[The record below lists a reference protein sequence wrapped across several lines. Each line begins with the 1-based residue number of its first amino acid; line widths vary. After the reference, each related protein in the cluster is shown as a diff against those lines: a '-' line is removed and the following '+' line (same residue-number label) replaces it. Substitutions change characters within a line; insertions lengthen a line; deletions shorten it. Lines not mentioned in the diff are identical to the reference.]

1 MAKQCNYKKK
11 GFRQM
16 SMEADPYELDSM
28 NTNMS
33 KQSKTTAEAIYGDP
47 QGAMMVGNVQLQQQ
61 DTSAYSRPAGA
72 MQQSEALP
80 FSIKSVVPELVNN
93 TAISGGHNFS
103 GSVGNVQNVQQ
114 DTSGYTATSPALGG
128 TLTGDTAN
136 DVAFFSST
144 NNNTDEKE
152 GNTGP
157 LAGAFVQSKKKF
169 TDKLMKAGGKVDPNN
184 NNSGGFSFDDQSP
197 NANQD
202 KFNRIKKRMEKWE
215 ERTSDG
221 KTGVGRVLSG
231 IGGLFKKKGP

>member
-61 DTSAYSRPAGA
+61 DTSAYSKPAGV
-72 MQQSEALP
+72 MQSSSG
-80 FSIKSVVPELVNN
+80 FGFDSSIPSFRQHTLQPVNLSH
-93 TAISGGHNFS
+93 TFT

-128 TLTGDTAN
+128 ALTGDTEN
-136 DVAFFSST
+136 DVAYFSST
-144 NNNTDEKE
+144 NNSVDEDK
-152 GNTGP
+152 GNTGWG
-157 LAGAFVQSKKKF
+157 AGALYRDANTLEAKRAAAE
-169 TDKLMKAGGKVDPNN
+169 KAGRFKKE
-184 NNSGGFSFDDQSP
+184 
-197 NANQD
+197 A
-202 KFNRIKKRMEKWE
+202 RIKKRIENFEARNDTDDTTNPTGKFNE
-215 ERTSDG
+215 FTKKISD
-221 KTGVGRVLSG
+221 G
-231 IGGLFKKKGP
+231 IGGLFKKKP

>member
-61 DTSAYSRPAGA
+61 DTSAYSKPAGV
-72 MQQSEALP
+72 MQSSSAVPSGFGFDSSIPSFRQHTLP
-80 FSIKSVVPELVNN
+80 PVTVS
-93 TAISGGHNFS
+93 HNFS

-114 DTSGYTATSPALGG
+114 DTSGYTATSPALGS

-136 DVAFFSST
+136 DIAYFSPSNNDT
-144 NNNTDEKE
+144 NEDNQ
-152 GNTGP
+152 GNTGWA
-157 LAGAFVQSKKKF
+157 AGALYRDANTLAAKKKAANAAGRYKKEARIDKRISNF
-169 TDKLMKAGGKVDPNN
+169 KARNDTDPTTNPTG
-184 NNSGGFSFDDQSP
+184 
-197 NANQD
+197 
-202 KFNRIKKRMEKWE
+202 KFNEFTKKN
-215 ERTSDG
+215 SD
-221 KTGVGRVLSG
+221 G
-231 IGGLFKKKGP
+231 IGGLFKKKP

>member
-33 KQSKTTAEAIYGDP
+33 KQSKTAAEAIYGDP

-61 DTSAYSRPAGA
+61 DTSAYSKPAGV
-72 MQQSEALP
+72 MQRSEALP
-80 FSIKSVVPELVNN
+80 FSIKSTIPGLINN
-93 TAISGGHNFS
+93 TAIAGGHNFAGNV
-103 GSVGNVQNVQQ
+103 GSVQNVKQ

-128 TLTGDTAN
+128 SLTGDTAN

-144 NNNTDEKE
+144 NNDTNENK

-169 TDKLMKAGGKVDPNN
+169 TDKLIAAGGKVDPNN
-184 NNSGGFSFDDQSP
+184 NNSGGFSFNDQAE
-197 NANQD
+197 NANKD
-202 KFNRIKKRMEKWE
+202 KFNRIHTRMKKWE

-231 IGGLFKKKGP
+231 IGGLFKKKP

>member
-47 QGAMMVGNVQLQQQ
+47 QGAMMVGNVQLQQH
-61 DTSAYSRPAGA
+61 DTSAYSKPAGV
-72 MQQSEALP
+72 MQRSEALP
-80 FSIKSVVPELVNN
+80 FSIKSTIPEINKNFL
-93 TAISGGHNFS
+93 TANAGTHNFS

-128 TLTGDTAN
+128 TLTGNTAN

-144 NNNTDEKE
+144 NNDTDEKE
-152 GNTGP
+152 GNTGWG
-157 LAGAFVQSKKKF
+157 AGALYRDKNTLAAKKKAATEAGRHKKADRIQNRISNF
-169 TDKLMKAGGKVDPNN
+169 EARNDTDETTNPTG
-184 NNSGGFSFDDQSP
+184 
-197 NANQD
+197 
-202 KFNRIKKRMEKWE
+202 KFNEFTKKI
-215 ERTSDG
+215 SDG
-221 KTGVGRVLSG
+221 V
-231 IGGLFKKKGP
+231 GGLFKKKP